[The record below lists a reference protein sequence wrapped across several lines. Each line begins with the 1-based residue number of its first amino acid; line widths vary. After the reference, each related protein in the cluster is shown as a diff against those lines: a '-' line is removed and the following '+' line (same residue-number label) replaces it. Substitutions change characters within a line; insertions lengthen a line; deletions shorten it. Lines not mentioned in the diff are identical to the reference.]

1 MPDRATHCPGCGI
14 PITDW
19 EQVTGTYVVIWPC
32 GCWITTEQASSPG
45 TASEPSRRT
54 VEWIPL
60 RAVTTVERGQDFPVV
75 WVCDDEEWESATDG
89 CRPEGAIPW
98 PAESIEE
105 AKQ

>member
-1 MPDRATHCPGCGI
+1 MRVLDHDRASIEPG
-14 PITDW
+14 DR
-19 EQVTGTYVVIWPC
+19 VR
-32 GCWITTEQASSPG
+32 AF
-45 TASEPSRRT
+45 TANR
-54 VEWIPL
+54 EWIPL